1 MKIYLKNTDDFDN
14 NGLGF
19 LTDIISATVYDELN
33 GNYYLEFEYLLNGHL
48 SEYIEEENIVKC
60 KVADGSEQL
69 FIISNIEK
77 NLKTI
82 KITARHIFYRLMD
95 NFLEDVFPKDLNCH
109 AFLNWILGHTN
120 YQNEFT
126 GYSDITSIASA
137 RYVRKNPVEAI
148 LGDDENSMVNLF
160 GGEIKR
166 NNFTVNFLESI
177 GSNKN
182 EKLIFGKNI
191 QEITIKEDAT
201 TILTRIMP
209 IGFDG
214 LILPEKYI
222 DSSIINNYPYPKIGI
237 VNFDDI
243 KYDPDDE
250 SAYQDID
257 DAYQAMR
264 DRVTKLYNNGIDKP
278 SINVKINW
286 LELSKTKEYEQYSML
301 ERLYLG
307 DTVTCNIAGLDYYTK
322 VIKIVYNP
330 LTDIVEKFEIG
341 TPSSNI
347 ANSINNITN
356 KMEQINPQSILE
368 DARNSATNLITQ
380 ALGGYIYKTQ
390 SELYIMDTD
399 NPSTA
404 QKVWRWNINGLG
416 YSSTGINGP
425 YGLAMTMDGQIVAD
439 FITSGKLNTN
449 VIEGYGELVTTVSNT
464 ESAVQTLQT
473 QSTYTIQVI
482 DEITTN
488 GVTKFDTGTGFT
500 FDIEGLKINKTGSI
514 LKLILDNNGLVVY
527 RNNDEVLR
535 ADSNGVN
542 AENMTVRKFYVQKP
556 IRMEKTRA
564 ISDPTK
570 IGIGLFYVGE

>member
-1 MKIYLKNTDDFDN
+1 MKIYLKDTENFDN

-19 LTDIISATVYDELN
+19 LTDIISANVYDELN

-48 SEYIEEENIVKC
+48 SEYLNEENIVKC
-60 KVADGSEQL
+60 RVSDGSEQL
-69 FIISNIEK
+69 FIISNIDK

-82 KITARHIFYRLMD
+82 KITAKHIFYRLLD

-109 AFLNWILGHTN
+109 AFLNWILQHTN
-120 YQNEFT
+120 YQNEFS
-126 GYSDITSIASA
+126 GYSDITSSASA

-148 LGDDENSMVNLF
+148 LGDEDNSMLNLF

-166 NNFTVNFLESI
+166 DNFTVNFLASI
-177 GSNKN
+177 GSDKN

-191 QEITIKEDAT
+191 QEINIKKDVT
-201 TILTRIMP
+201 TVLTRIMP

-222 DSSIINNYPYPKIGI
+222 DSPLINNYPYPKIGI
-237 VNFDDI
+237 INLDDI
-243 KYDPDDE
+243 KYDPEDE
-250 SAYQDID
+250 DAYQDLEE
-257 DAYQAMR
+257 AYAAMR
-264 DRVTKLYNNGIDKP
+264 NRIAKLYSNGIDKP
-278 SINVKINW
+278 NVNIKINW
-286 LELSKTKEYEQYSML
+286 LELSKTKEYEQYSTL

-307 DTVTCNIAGLDYYTK
+307 DTVTCNIAGLDYSTRI
-322 VIKIVYNP
+322 IKTVYNP
-330 LTDIVEKFEIG
+330 LTDRIEKFEIG
-341 TPSSNI
+341 TPSNNI
-347 ANSINNITN
+347 GSSINTINN
-356 KMEQINPQSILE
+356 KMEKIDPQSILE
-368 DARNSATNLITQ
+368 AARNGVTELITK
-380 ALGGYIYKTQ
+380 AMGGYVYKTQ

-399 NPSTA
+399 NPATA

-488 GVTKFDTGTGFT
+488 GVTKFNTGTGFT

-535 ADSNGVN
+535 ADSDGVN

>member
-1 MKIYLKNTDDFDN
+1 MKIYLKDTENFDN

-19 LTDIISATVYDELN
+19 LTDIISANVYDELN

-48 SEYIEEENIVKC
+48 SEYLNEENIVKC
-60 KVADGSEQL
+60 RVSDGSEQL
-69 FIISNIEK
+69 FIISNIDK

-82 KITARHIFYRLMD
+82 KITAKHIFYRLLD

-109 AFLNWILGHTN
+109 AFLNWILQHTN
-120 YQNEFT
+120 YQNEFS
-126 GYSDITSIASA
+126 GYSDITSTASA

-148 LGDDENSMVNLF
+148 LGDEDNSMLNLF

-166 NNFTVNFLESI
+166 DNFTVNFLASI
-177 GSNKN
+177 GSDKN

-191 QEITIKEDAT
+191 QEINIKKDAT
-201 TILTRIMP
+201 TVLTRIMP

-222 DSSIINNYPYPKIGI
+222 DSPLINNYPYPKIGI
-237 VNFDDI
+237 INLDDI
-243 KYDPDDE
+243 KYDPEDE
-250 SAYQDID
+250 DAYQDLEE
-257 DAYQAMR
+257 AYAAMR
-264 DRVTKLYNNGIDKP
+264 NRIAKLYSNGIDKP
-278 SINVKINW
+278 NVNIKINW
-286 LELSKTKEYEQYSML
+286 LELSKTKEYEQYSTL

-307 DTVTCNIAGLDYYTK
+307 DTVTCNIAGLDYSTRI
-322 VIKIVYNP
+322 IKTVYNP
-330 LTDIVEKFEIG
+330 LTDRIEKFEIG
-341 TPSSNI
+341 TPSNNI
-347 ANSINNITN
+347 GSSINTINS
-356 KMEQINPQSILE
+356 KMEKIDPQSILE
-368 DARNSATNLITQ
+368 AARNGVTELITK
-380 ALGGYIYKTQ
+380 AMGGYVYKTQ

-399 NPSTA
+399 NPATA

-488 GVTKFDTGTGFT
+488 GVTKFDTGTGFK

-535 ADSNGVN
+535 ADSDGVN

-570 IGIGLFYVGE
+570 VGIGLFYVGE